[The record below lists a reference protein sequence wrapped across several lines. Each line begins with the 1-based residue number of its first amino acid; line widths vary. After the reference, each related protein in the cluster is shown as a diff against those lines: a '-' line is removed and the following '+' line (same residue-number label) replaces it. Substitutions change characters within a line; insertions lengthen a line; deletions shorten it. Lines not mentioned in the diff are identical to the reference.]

1 MTNVTMSKQ
10 INGIVEANFLKD
22 IKDAKEAIYESNSTT
37 PANMTIVCPTC
48 GEAFNTS
55 GGDMPCK
62 CLVEMFKKGN
72 KVVCD
77 EPEILFV

>member
-1 MTNVTMSKQ
+1 MDNITMSKQ

-22 IKDAKEAIYESNSTT
+22 IEDARKFIEEMPICFNG
-37 PANMTIVCPTC
+37 MIFVCPTC

-55 GGDMPCK
+55 GGDLPCK